1 MKLTEF
7 YNPESDQETVVK
19 RDDTRKSRLTLRAL
33 NKLRC
38 IKNIK
43 RAEEIDHMKAVSRM
57 YGSAEDD
64 SSPF

>member
-1 MKLTEF
+1 MRLNEF
-7 YNPESDQETVVK
+7 YNPKSDQETVVK
-19 RDDTRKSRLTLRAL
+19 RDDTRKPRLTLRAL

-57 YGSAEDD
+57 YGSPEED